1 MEPGAGVLIAMSG
14 GVDSSVAAYLLLEQG
29 RHCAGATMRLY
40 RNEDIGLPRFHSCCA
55 QQDIED
61 AAEVAFQLDIPHRV
75 LDLTAEFREQVI
87 QRFVQGYERGDTP
100 NPCIDCNRYLKFD
113 QLFVRALELGCDYVV
128 TGHYAQISYD
138 EAKGRYLLRK
148 AVDPLK
154 DQSYVLYSLTQEQ
167 LAHAMFPLGGLHKT
181 QVREIAEKHGFI
193 NAQKHDSQD
202 ICFIQTG
209 TYADF
214 IEARLG
220 RKFKPG
226 NFVDEAGN
234 VLGRHK
240 GIIHYTVGQRKG
252 LGLALPQPMYVKGID
267 TKNNAVILTTNEGLF
282 TKNVTAKNI
291 NLIDCDA
298 ITEPR
303 RVKARIRYHQQE
315 QWATVTQPDADTLQ
329 LVFDEPQRA
338 ITKGQSV
345 VMYDGDVVVG
355 GGTIV

>member
-1 MEPGAGVLIAMSG
+1 MNNKAVIAMSG
-14 GVDSSVAAYLLLEQG
+14 GVDSSVASDLMGQLGWNCL
-29 RHCAGATMRLY
+29 GATMTLY
-40 RNEDIGLPRFHSCCA
+40 RNEDIGISRSRTCCSLE
-55 QQDIED
+55 DVED
-61 AAEVAFQLDIPHRV
+61 ARSVANRLGMPYYVFNFSD
-75 LDLTAEFREQVI
+75 EFRCQVMD
-87 QRFVQGYERGDTP
+87 RFADAYERGQTP

-113 QLFVRALELGCDYVV
+113 QLFVRAQELGCDYVV

-167 LAHAMFPLGGLHKT
+167 LAHAMFPLGGLYKT
-181 QVREIAEKHGFI
+181 QVREIAEKHGFV

-220 RKFKPG
+220 RKFYPG

-252 LGLALPQPMYVKGID
+252 LGLALPQPMYVKEID

-329 LVFDEPQRA
+329 LVFDDPQRA

>member
-1 MEPGAGVLIAMSG
+1 MSG
-14 GVDSSVAAYLLLEQG
+14 GVDSSVAAKLLTD
-29 RHCAGATMRLY
+29 AGFSCIGCTMKLY
-40 RNEDIGLPRFHSCCA
+40 DNEDAGIPKANTCCSL
-55 QQDIED
+55 DDVED
-61 AAEVAFQLDIPHRV
+61 ARSVAYRLGMPYYVFNLKEKFAEC
-75 LDLTAEFREQVI
+75 VI
-87 QRFVQGYERGDTP
+87 DRFVNAYEHGITP

-113 QLFVRALELGCDYVV
+113 QLFVRAQELGCDYVV

-181 QVREIAEKHGFI
+181 QVREIAEKHGFV

-252 LGLALPQPMYVKGID
+252 LGLALPQPMYVKEID